1 MGVLLIINAMMIRFL
16 STFLL
21 AVLTITSVSAY
32 QLKAVV
38 VDTDGEPLPYVT
50 YRIFPEG
57 ASTASISQITSDAGI
72 ISQDIAAEGVY
83 RLNLSYVGMAEVDT
97 TFTISADAPVAD
109 LGTLSMAESTETLEA
124 ITVTAQKPMVIRKID
139 GVAFDLTAD
148 PERPTLMV
156 SDVLR
161 KVPMVSVDADGT
173 IRVNG
178 STDFKIYKNGRP
190 SPSLTRN
197 SKDIFRAMPA
207 STIKR
212 IEVITEPGAEYD
224 AEGTTAVLNFITE
237 DNSAIKGYTATAMVN
252 YDTENDYPSGGIFGT
267 GEVGKV
273 TVSLDAWYQPLGG
286 KTQYS
291 FSEETINYGNG
302 ESRFEGG
309 DDRSEGYALSF
320 GGEASWQPDTLN
332 LFTFEAHGWAYDVD
346 ANGTGYQNYYAPD
359 GSLIGGL
366 KQKLT
371 SPFARYFDAEFG
383 FNYQHST
390 GRPGEKLTASYQLA
404 TTNQS
409 NRGLTSY
416 EESWGALEVP
426 YSGIFNDY
434 DGKFA
439 EHTLQFDWVRTMGIH
454 TLDFGAKGIFRHN
467 ASDNVSQFTDLEDMV
482 TTQFQ
487 HDSYISGA
495 YAQYSANIGKFALRG
510 GVRYENTYYKAEY
523 PDGSADSF
531 SAHLND
537 IVPSA
542 AISYQA
548 TTASSLRF
556 NYSSSISRPGIS
568 YLNPAYTY
576 TPISES
582 HGNPDLSSAR
592 RHSLRLTY
600 TLYMPKFNLNAN
612 LGYSLMNNG
621 VASVHWV
628 DDDNFIHSTYGN
640 VSHYRDLSL
649 QLFAQWTI
657 TNKSSLMVNGS
668 YGLKRYKYN
677 GMVNQVWDFNNLYMR
692 FQQKLPWK
700 INAELWGYYRGKR
713 PTDVYT
719 RQVGSFADR
728 LMYGI
733 QISRNFLKEERLQ
746 LRLGI
751 TNPIGSSRY
760 CWSSETV
767 NGDYTGYNSS
777 YIDGRRSF
785 AIAISYRLGSLNSSV
800 KKVDNGIT
808 NDDLEG
814 RKQ

>member
-1 MGVLLIINAMMIRFL
+1 MHTRFL
-16 STFLL
+16 STLLL
-21 AVLTITSVSAY
+21 AAVAICDAAAY
-32 QLKAVV
+32 QIKAVV
-38 VDTDGEPLPYVT
+38 ADSQGEPLPYVT
-50 YRIFPEG
+50 YRLFTEG
-57 ASTASISQITSDAGI
+57 ATSASISQITNELGVI
-72 ISQDIAAEGVY
+72 KQDIDTVGTY
-83 RLNLSYVGMAEVDT
+83 RMNLSYVGMNEVDT
-97 TFTISADAPVAD
+97 TFTISDEAPVVD
-109 LGTLSMAESTETLEA
+109 LGTLVMSESAETLEA

-190 SPSLTRN
+190 APSLTRN

-273 TVSLDAWYQPLGG
+273 TVSLDAWYQPLSG
-286 KTQYS
+286 KTQRS
-291 FSEETINYGNG
+291 FSEETINYSNG
-302 ESRFEGG
+302 DRRFEGG
-309 DDRSEGYALSF
+309 ENSSEGYALSF

-359 GSLIGGL
+359 GTLIGGL
-366 KQKLT
+366 RQSLEA
-371 SPFARYFDAEFG
+371 PFYRYFDAEFG
-383 FNYQHST
+383 LNYQHST
-390 GRPGEKLTASYQLA
+390 GRPGEKLTASYLHS

-409 NRGLTSY
+409 RRSQNTY
-416 EESWGALEVP
+416 EDSWGALEVP
-426 YSGIFNDY
+426 YNGIYNDY

-439 EHTLQFDWVRTMGIH
+439 EHTLQFDWVRVMGIH
-454 TLDFGAKGIFRHN
+454 TIDLGAKGIFRHN
-467 ASDNVSQFTDLEDMV
+467 TSDNTTQFTGLSDLA

-487 HDSYISGA
+487 HDSYINGA
-495 YAQYSANIGKFALRG
+495 YAQYSANVGKFMLRG

-523 PDGSADSF
+523 PDGSAESF

-537 IVPSA
+537 LVPSA

-548 TTASSLRF
+548 SAASSFRF

-576 TPISES
+576 SPTAES

-600 TLYMPKFNLNAN
+600 TLYTPKFNMNAN
-612 LGYSLMNNG
+612 IGYSLVNNG
-621 VASVHWV
+621 VAAVQWV
-628 DDDNFIHSTYGN
+628 DENNYTHSTYGN

-649 QLFAQWTI
+649 QLFAQWSI
-657 TNKSSLMVNGS
+657 TDKSSIMVNGS
-668 YGLKRYKYN
+668 YGLQRYKYH
-677 GMVNQVWDFNNLYMR
+677 GMVNQTWAFNNLYMR

-700 INAELWGYYRGKR
+700 INAEIFGFYRGN
-713 PTDVYT
+713 TASDVYT

-728 LMYGI
+728 LYYGI
-733 QISRNFLKEERLQ
+733 QISRNFLKEDRLQ
-746 LRLGI
+746 LRLGVN
-751 TNPIGSSRY
+751 NPIGSSRY

-785 AIAISYRLGSLNSSV
+785 NIAISYRLGSLKSSV